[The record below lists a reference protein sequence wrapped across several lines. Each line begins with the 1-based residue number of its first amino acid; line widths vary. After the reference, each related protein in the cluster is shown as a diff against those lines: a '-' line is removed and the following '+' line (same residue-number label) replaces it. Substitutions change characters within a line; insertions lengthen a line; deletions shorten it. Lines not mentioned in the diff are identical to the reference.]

1 MKGTRTDAGFA
12 DGILVAPLDGDP
24 WSALKALRRG
34 MRAAGAPDL
43 AFLFTLDDQGRVVS
57 SLDPHAA
64 VLLLGFRH
72 REAAA

>member
-1 MKGTRTDAGFA
+1 MKGTRRDTGFA

-24 WSALKALRRG
+24 WSAVQALRRG
-34 MRAAGAPDL
+34 MRAAGGPEL
-43 AFLFTLDDQGRVVS
+43 AFLFSLDDEGRMVS
-57 SLDPHAA
+57 SCDPRAV